1 MKALIGRPVLM
12 NGEPIGHV
20 TNVELD
26 EALARMNALYVDDGF
41 SGTRRIGGQ
50 AVRLLGEV
58 SVLVDDRGKRARPK
72 DNALRRVRTSDGCRV
87 GAVTGALLDEETLE
101 VKALELSRG
110 YFDDLFTGRQW
121 VTRYAINL
129 ASGDVLIESEGG
141 TDHEG
146 RMDQGHRVGRAGG
159 RVGMGGGFDDE
170 PAHAQT
176 GGESRGGRDGQGSG
190 KGGADHEVTAT

>member
-26 EALARMNALYVDDGF
+26 EALARMNALYVDGGF
-41 SGTRRIGGQ
+41 SGTRRIGRH

-58 SVLVDDRGKRARPK
+58 SVLVDDFGKRARPK
-72 DNALRRVRTSDGCRV
+72 DNALRRARTSDGCRV

-121 VTRYAINL
+121 VTRYAVNL

-141 TDHEG
+141 TDHG
-146 RMDQGHRVGRAGG
+146 
-159 RVGMGGGFDDE
+159 
-170 PAHAQT
+170 
-176 GGESRGGRDGQGSG
+176 
-190 KGGADHEVTAT
+190 